1 MVSNEIMSNKLLRG
15 TFVLTLGTYI
25 SRILGMI
32 YLIPFAAM
40 VGTNGGGLFQ
50 TGYAQYTI
58 FLSIATAGFPAA
70 VSKFVSKYNA
80 VGDYE
85 TSRRMFKAGILVMLA
100 TGFIAFA
107 IMYLLAPQFAIVSL
121 AENELNGIT
130 VEDATLVIRMV
141 SIALIVVPLMS
152 LIRGFFQGHQSMGPT
167 AVSQVVEQLVRIV
180 FLLASTYLIM
190 NVLNGGLVLAVGYA
204 TFAAFVGA
212 IGGLI
217 VLFIYWLRRKH
228 TLLAMREN
236 LVETSSIPLGKMFKE
251 VFRYA
256 GPFVFVGLAIPIY
269 NYIDTVT
276 FNRAMLNSGNDQSYT
291 MDMYSVLLLYVPKL
305 VMIPVS
311 LATAFGLTLIP
322 TITESFTNN
331 NRALLHKQIDQTLQ
345 LIMLLVLPA
354 VVGLSILAGPAYNV
368 FYAGTSEEIGK
379 HILMWYAP
387 VALLFSLFTVNAA
400 ILQGINKQKLAV
412 ISLVVGIVVKL
423 VLNTTLIELYEGVGS
438 ILATAAGYLVSL
450 IYGFAMIKRHAGYSF
465 RLLVKRT
472 TLITMLCAFM
482 GLVVSVVHSILEIFI
497 NYADGRMNAVIV
509 TAISVAIGG
518 AVYVYLTYRSHLL
531 EKLFGNRLNR
541 FLPKRRS
548 VE

>member
-1 MVSNEIMSNKLLRG
+1 MSNKLLRG

-107 IMYLLAPQFAIVSL
+107 ILYMLAPQFALASL

-141 SIALIVVPLMS
+141 SMALIVVPLMS

-236 LVETSSIPLGKMFKE
+236 LVETASIPLGKMFKE

-276 FNRAMLNSGNDQSYT
+276 FNRAMLNSGSDQSYT

-379 HILMWYAP
+379 NILIWYAP

-412 ISLVVGIVVKL
+412 ISLVIGIIVKL

-472 TLITMLCAFM
+472 ILITMLCTFM
-482 GLVVSVVHSILEIFI
+482 GLVVSVVHSILGIFI

-509 TAISVAIGG
+509 TGISVAIGG
-518 AVYVYLTYRSHLL
+518 AVYVYLAYRSHLL
-531 EKLFGNRLNR
+531 EKLVGNRLNR
-541 FLPKRRS
+541 FLPKARS

>member
-1 MVSNEIMSNKLLRG
+1 MSNKLLRG

-85 TSRRMFKAGILVMLA
+85 TSRRMFKAGIFVMLA

-107 IMYLLAPQFAIVSL
+107 ILYMLAPQFAIMSL

-217 VLFIYWLRRKH
+217 VLFIYWIRRKH
-228 TLLAMREN
+228 TLLAMKEN
-236 LVETSSIPLGKMFKE
+236 VVETVSMPLGKMFRE

-276 FNRAMLNSGNDQSYT
+276 FNRAMLQVGNDQSYT

-331 NRALLHKQIDQTLQ
+331 NRTLLHKQIDQTLQ

-368 FYAGTSEEIGK
+368 FYAGTSEEVGK
-379 HILMWYAP
+379 QILMWYAP

-400 ILQGINKQKLAV
+400 ILQGLNKQKLAV
-412 ISLVVGIVVKL
+412 ISLVIGIIVKL
-423 VLNTTLIELYEGVGS
+423 ALNTTLIELYEGVGS

-450 IYGFAMIKRHAGYSF
+450 IYGFAMIKRHSGYSF

-472 TLITMLCAFM
+472 VLISMLCMFM
-482 GLVVSVVHSILEIFI
+482 GLAVSVIQSILGIFI
-497 NYADGRMNAVIV
+497 NYADGRTNAVIV
-509 TAISVAIGG
+509 TCVSVAIGG
-518 AVYVYLTYRSHLL
+518 AIYIYLAYRSHLL
-531 EKLFGNRLNR
+531 EKIMGNRLNR
-541 FLPKRRS
+541 FLPKRRNH
-548 VE
+548 EN

>member
-1 MVSNEIMSNKLLRG
+1 MSNNLLRG

-40 VGTNGGGLFQ
+40 VGTTGGGLFHA
-50 TGYAQYTI
+50 GYAQYTI
-58 FLSIATAGFPAA
+58 FLSVATAGFPAA

-80 VGDYE
+80 LGDYQ
-85 TSRRMFKAGILVMLA
+85 TSRRMFKAGILVMLI
-100 TGFIAFA
+100 TGLLAFA
-107 IMYLLAPQFAIVSL
+107 ILYMLAPWFAIAAL
-121 AENELNGIT
+121 AERELNGVT

-180 FLLASTYLIM
+180 FLLVSTYIVM

-212 IGGLI
+212 VGGLV
-217 VLFIYWLRRKH
+217 VLFIYWVKRKG
-228 TLLAMREN
+228 TLLAMQDNPIQAEPM
-236 LVETSSIPLGKMFKE
+236 PLGRMFKE

-269 NYIDTVT
+269 NYIDTLT
-276 FNRAMLNSGNDQSYT
+276 FNRAMLSTGNEQSYT
-291 MDMYSVLLLYVPKL
+291 MDMFSVLLLYVPKL

-322 TITESFTNN
+322 TITESFSNN
-331 NRALLHKQIDQTLQ
+331 NRGLLHKQIDQTLQ
-345 LIMLLVLPA
+345 VIMLLVLPA
-354 VVGLSILAGPAYNV
+354 VIGLSVLAGPAYNV

-412 ISLVVGIVVKL
+412 ISLVIGLIVKL
-423 VLNTTLIELYEGVGS
+423 SLNVTLIELYEGVGS
-438 ILATAAGYLVSL
+438 IIATAAGYIVSL

-465 RLLVKRT
+465 RLLIKRSL
-472 TLITMLCAFM
+472 LITILCIFM
-482 GLVVSVVHSILEIFI
+482 GLVVSVVFSILSIFI
-497 NYADGRMNAVIV
+497 NYSDSRMNAVIV
-509 TAISVAIGG
+509 VGIAVAIGG
-518 AVYVYLTYRSHLL
+518 ATYAYLTYRSHLL
-531 EKLFGNRLNR
+531 EKLLGNRLNR
-541 FLPKRRS
+541 FLPSKKRS

>member
-1 MVSNEIMSNKLLRG
+1 MSNKLLRG

-85 TSRRMFKAGILVMLA
+85 TSRRMFKAGIFVMLA

-107 IMYLLAPQFAIVSL
+107 ILYMLAPQFAIMSL

-217 VLFIYWLRRKH
+217 VLFIYWIRRKH
-228 TLLAMREN
+228 TLLAMKEN
-236 LVETSSIPLGKMFKE
+236 VVETVSMPLGKMFRE

-276 FNRAMLNSGNDQSYT
+276 FNRAMLHVGNDQSYT

-331 NRALLHKQIDQTLQ
+331 NRVLLHKQIDQTLQ

-379 HILMWYAP
+379 QILMWYAP

-400 ILQGINKQKLAV
+400 ILQGLNKQKLAV
-412 ISLVVGIVVKL
+412 ISLVIGIIVKL
-423 VLNTTLIELYEGVGS
+423 ALNTTLIELYEGVGS

-450 IYGFAMIKRHAGYSF
+450 IYGFAMIKRHSGYSF

-472 TLITMLCAFM
+472 VLISMLCMFM
-482 GLVVSVVHSILEIFI
+482 GLAVSVMQSILGIFI
-497 NYADGRMNAVIV
+497 NYADGRTNAVIV
-509 TAISVAIGG
+509 TCVSVAIGG
-518 AVYVYLTYRSHLL
+518 AIYLYLAYRSHLL
-531 EKLFGNRLNR
+531 EKIMGNQLNR

>member
-1 MVSNEIMSNKLLRG
+1 MSNKLLRG

-85 TSRRMFKAGILVMLA
+85 TSRRMFKAGIFVMLA
-100 TGFIAFA
+100 TGFIAFG
-107 IMYLLAPQFAIVSL
+107 ILYMLAPQFAIMSL

-217 VLFIYWLRRKH
+217 VLFIYWIRRKH
-228 TLLAMREN
+228 TLSAMKEN
-236 LVETSSIPLGKMFKE
+236 LVETAPMPLGKMFSE

-276 FNRAMLNSGNDQSYT
+276 FNRAMLEVGKDQSYI

-345 LIMLLVLPA
+345 IIMLLVLPA
-354 VVGLSILAGPAYNV
+354 VVGLSILAGPAYNL

-379 HILMWYAP
+379 QILMWYAP

-400 ILQGINKQKLAV
+400 ILQGLNKQKLAV
-412 ISLVVGIVVKL
+412 ISLVIGIIVKI

-450 IYGFAMIKRHAGYSF
+450 IYGFAMIKRHSGYSF

-472 TLITMLCAFM
+472 VLISLLCLFM
-482 GLVVSVVHSILEIFI
+482 GLVVSVVQSLLGIFI
-497 NYADGRMNAVIV
+497 NYADGRMNAVIITCV
-509 TAISVAIGG
+509 SVAVGG
-518 AVYVYLTYRSHLL
+518 AVYVYLAYRSHLL
-531 EKLFGNRLNR
+531 EKLMGNRLNR

>member
-1 MVSNEIMSNKLLRG
+1 MSNKLLRG

-85 TSRRMFKAGILVMLA
+85 TSRRMFKAGIFVMLA

-107 IMYLLAPQFAIVSL
+107 ILYMLAPQFAIMSL

-217 VLFIYWLRRKH
+217 VLFIYWIRRKH
-228 TLLAMREN
+228 TLLAMKEN
-236 LVETSSIPLGKMFKE
+236 VVETVSMPLGKMFRE

-276 FNRAMLNSGNDQSYT
+276 FNRAMLQVGNDQSYT

-331 NRALLHKQIDQTLQ
+331 NRTLLHKQIDQTLQ

-379 HILMWYAP
+379 QILMWYAP

-400 ILQGINKQKLAV
+400 ILQGLNKQKLAV
-412 ISLVVGIVVKL
+412 ISLVIGIIVKL
-423 VLNTTLIELYEGVGS
+423 ALNTTLIELYEGVGS

-450 IYGFAMIKRHAGYSF
+450 IYGFAMIKRHSGYSF

-472 TLITMLCAFM
+472 VLISMLCMFM
-482 GLVVSVVHSILEIFI
+482 GLAVSVIQSILGIFI
-497 NYADGRMNAVIV
+497 NYADGRTNAVLV
-509 TAISVAIGG
+509 TCVSVAIGG
-518 AVYVYLTYRSHLL
+518 AIYIYLAYRSHLL
-531 EKLFGNRLNR
+531 EKIMGNRLNR
-541 FLPKRRS
+541 FLPKRRNH
-548 VE
+548 EN

>member
-1 MVSNEIMSNKLLRG
+1 MSNKLLRG

-85 TSRRMFKAGILVMLA
+85 TSRRMFKAGIFVMLA

-107 IMYLLAPQFAIVSL
+107 ILYMLAPQFAIMSL

-217 VLFIYWLRRKH
+217 VLFIYWIRRKH
-228 TLLAMREN
+228 TLLAMKEN
-236 LVETSSIPLGKMFKE
+236 VVETVSMPLGKMFRE

-276 FNRAMLNSGNDQSYT
+276 FNRAMLHVGKDQSYT

-331 NRALLHKQIDQTLQ
+331 NRTLLHKQIDQTLQ

-379 HILMWYAP
+379 QILMWYAP

-400 ILQGINKQKLAV
+400 ILQGLNKQKLAV
-412 ISLVVGIVVKL
+412 ISLVIGIIVKL
-423 VLNTTLIELYEGVGS
+423 ALNTTLIELYEGVGS

-450 IYGFAMIKRHAGYSF
+450 IYGFAMIKRHSGYSF

-472 TLITMLCAFM
+472 VLISMLCMFM
-482 GLVVSVVHSILEIFI
+482 GLAVSVIQSILGIFI
-497 NYADGRMNAVIV
+497 NYADGRTNAVLV
-509 TAISVAIGG
+509 TCASVAIGG
-518 AVYVYLTYRSHLL
+518 AIYIYLAYRSHLL
-531 EKLFGNRLNR
+531 EKIMGNRLNR
-541 FLPKRRS
+541 FLPKRRKH
-548 VE
+548 EN

>member
-1 MVSNEIMSNKLLRG
+1 MSNKLLRG

-85 TSRRMFKAGILVMLA
+85 TSRRMFKAGIFVMLA

-107 IMYLLAPQFAIVSL
+107 ILYMLAPQFAIMSL

-180 FLLASTYLIM
+180 FLLVSTYLIM

-217 VLFIYWLRRKH
+217 VLFIYWIRRKH
-228 TLLAMREN
+228 TLLAMKEN
-236 LVETSSIPLGKMFKE
+236 VVETVSMPLGKMFRE

-276 FNRAMLNSGNDQSYT
+276 FNRAMLHVGNDQSYT

-331 NRALLHKQIDQTLQ
+331 NRTLLHKQIDQTLQ

-379 HILMWYAP
+379 QILMWYAP

-400 ILQGINKQKLAV
+400 ILQGLNKQKLAV
-412 ISLVVGIVVKL
+412 ISLVIGIIVKL
-423 VLNTTLIELYEGVGS
+423 ALNTTLIELYEGVGS

-450 IYGFAMIKRHAGYSF
+450 IYGFAMIKRHSGYSF

-472 TLITMLCAFM
+472 VLISMLCMFM
-482 GLVVSVVHSILEIFI
+482 GLAVSVIQSILGIFI
-497 NYADGRMNAVIV
+497 NYADGRTNAVLV
-509 TAISVAIGG
+509 TCASVAIGG
-518 AVYVYLTYRSHLL
+518 AIYIYLAYRSHLL
-531 EKLFGNRLNR
+531 EKIMGNRLNR
-541 FLPKRRS
+541 FLPKRRKH
-548 VE
+548 EN

>member
-1 MVSNEIMSNKLLRG
+1 MSNKLLRG

-85 TSRRMFKAGILVMLA
+85 TSRRMFKAGIFVMLA

-107 IMYLLAPQFAIVSL
+107 ILYMLAPQFAIMSL

-217 VLFIYWLRRKH
+217 VLFIYWIRRKH
-228 TLLAMREN
+228 TLLAMKEN
-236 LVETSSIPLGKMFKE
+236 VVETVSMPLGKMFRE

-276 FNRAMLNSGNDQSYT
+276 FNRAMLHVGNDQSYT

-331 NRALLHKQIDQTLQ
+331 NRVLLHKQIDQTLQ

-379 HILMWYAP
+379 QILMWYAP

-400 ILQGINKQKLAV
+400 ILQGLNKQKLAV
-412 ISLVVGIVVKL
+412 ISLVIGIIVKL
-423 VLNTTLIELYEGVGS
+423 ALNTTLIELYEGVGS

-450 IYGFAMIKRHAGYSF
+450 IYGFAMIKRHSGYSF

-472 TLITMLCAFM
+472 VLISMLCMFM
-482 GLVVSVVHSILEIFI
+482 GLAVSVIQSILGIFI
-497 NYADGRMNAVIV
+497 NYADGRTNAVLV
-509 TAISVAIGG
+509 TCVSVAIGG
-518 AVYVYLTYRSHLL
+518 AIYIYLAYRSHLL
-531 EKLFGNRLNR
+531 EKIMGNRLNR
-541 FLPKRRS
+541 FLPKRRKH
-548 VE
+548 EN

>member
-107 IMYLLAPQFAIVSL
+107 ILYLLAPQFAIVSL

-236 LVETSSIPLGKMFKE
+236 LIETSSIPLGKMFKE

-412 ISLVVGIVVKL
+412 ISLVIGIVVKL

-438 ILATAAGYLVSL
+438 ILATAAGYFVSL

>member
-1 MVSNEIMSNKLLRG
+1 MSNKLLRG

-85 TSRRMFKAGILVMLA
+85 TSRRMFKAGIFVMLV

-107 IMYLLAPQFAIVSL
+107 ILYMLAPQFAIMSL

-217 VLFIYWLRRKH
+217 VLFIYWIRRKH
-228 TLLAMREN
+228 TLLAMKEN
-236 LVETSSIPLGKMFKE
+236 VVETVSMPLGKMFRE

-276 FNRAMLNSGNDQSYT
+276 FNRAMLQVGNDQSYT

-331 NRALLHKQIDQTLQ
+331 NRTLLHKQIDQTLQ

-379 HILMWYAP
+379 QILMWYAP

-400 ILQGINKQKLAV
+400 ILQGLNKQKLAV
-412 ISLVVGIVVKL
+412 ISLVIGIIVKL
-423 VLNTTLIELYEGVGS
+423 ALNTTLIELYEGVGS

-450 IYGFAMIKRHAGYSF
+450 IYGFAMIKRHSGYSF

-472 TLITMLCAFM
+472 VLISMLCMFM
-482 GLVVSVVHSILEIFI
+482 GLAVSVIQSILGIFI
-497 NYADGRMNAVIV
+497 NYADGRTNAVLV
-509 TAISVAIGG
+509 TCVSVAIGG
-518 AVYVYLTYRSHLL
+518 AIYIYLAYRSHLL
-531 EKLFGNRLNR
+531 EKIMGNRLNR
-541 FLPKRRS
+541 FLPKRRNH
-548 VE
+548 EN

>member
-1 MVSNEIMSNKLLRG
+1 MSNKLLRG

-85 TSRRMFKAGILVMLA
+85 TSRRMFKAGIFVMLA

-107 IMYLLAPQFAIVSL
+107 ILYMLAPQFAIMSL

-180 FLLASTYLIM
+180 FLLVSTYLIM

-217 VLFIYWLRRKH
+217 VLFIYWIRRKH
-228 TLLAMREN
+228 TLLAMKEN
-236 LVETSSIPLGKMFKE
+236 VVETVSMPLGKMFRE

-276 FNRAMLNSGNDQSYT
+276 FNRAMLHVGNDQSYT

-331 NRALLHKQIDQTLQ
+331 NRTLLHKQIDQTLQ

-379 HILMWYAP
+379 QILMWYAP

-400 ILQGINKQKLAV
+400 ILQGLNKQKLAV
-412 ISLVVGIVVKL
+412 ISLVIGIIVKL
-423 VLNTTLIELYEGVGS
+423 ALNTTLIELYEGVGS

-450 IYGFAMIKRHAGYSF
+450 IYGFAMIKRHSGYSF

-472 TLITMLCAFM
+472 VLISMLCMFM
-482 GLVVSVVHSILEIFI
+482 GLAVSVIQSILGIFI
-497 NYADGRMNAVIV
+497 NYADGRTNAVLV
-509 TAISVAIGG
+509 TCVSVAIGG
-518 AVYVYLTYRSHLL
+518 AIYIYLAYRSHLL
-531 EKLFGNRLNR
+531 EKIMGNRLNR
-541 FLPKRRS
+541 FLPKRRKH
-548 VE
+548 EN

>member
-1 MVSNEIMSNKLLRG
+1 MSNKLLRG

-85 TSRRMFKAGILVMLA
+85 TSRRMFKAGIFVMLA

-107 IMYLLAPQFAIVSL
+107 ILYMLAPQFAIMSL

-217 VLFIYWLRRKH
+217 VLFIYWIRRKH
-228 TLLAMREN
+228 TLLAMKEN
-236 LVETSSIPLGKMFKE
+236 VVETVSMPLGKMFSE

-276 FNRAMLNSGNDQSYT
+276 FNRAMLHVGNDQSYT

-331 NRALLHKQIDQTLQ
+331 NRTLLHKQIDQTLQ

-379 HILMWYAP
+379 QILMWYAP

-400 ILQGINKQKLAV
+400 ILQGLNKQKLAV
-412 ISLVVGIVVKL
+412 ISLVIGIIVKL
-423 VLNTTLIELYEGVGS
+423 ALNTTLIELYEGVGS

-450 IYGFAMIKRHAGYSF
+450 IYGFGMIKRHSGYSF

-472 TLITMLCAFM
+472 VLISMLCIFM
-482 GLVVSVVHSILEIFI
+482 GLAVSVMQSIIGIFI
-497 NYADGRMNAVIV
+497 NYADGRTNAVIV
-509 TAISVAIGG
+509 TCVSVAIGG
-518 AVYVYLTYRSHLL
+518 AIYIYLAYRSHLL
-531 EKLFGNRLNR
+531 EKIMGNRLNR
-541 FLPKRRS
+541 FLPKRRKH
-548 VE
+548 EN

>member
-1 MVSNEIMSNKLLRG
+1 MSNKLLRG

-107 IMYLLAPQFAIVSL
+107 ILYLLAPQFAIVSL

-412 ISLVVGIVVKL
+412 ISLVIGIVVKL

>member
-1 MVSNEIMSNKLLRG
+1 MSNKLLRG

-85 TSRRMFKAGILVMLA
+85 TSRRMFKAGIFVMLA

-107 IMYLLAPQFAIVSL
+107 ILYMLAPQFAIMSL

-217 VLFIYWLRRKH
+217 VLFIYWIRRKH
-228 TLLAMREN
+228 TLLAMKEN
-236 LVETSSIPLGKMFKE
+236 VVETVSMPLGKMFRE

-276 FNRAMLNSGNDQSYT
+276 FNRAMLHVGNDQSYT

-331 NRALLHKQIDQTLQ
+331 NRVLLHKQIDQTLQ

-379 HILMWYAP
+379 QILMWYAP

-400 ILQGINKQKLAV
+400 ILQGLNKQKLAV
-412 ISLVVGIVVKL
+412 ISLVIGIIVKL
-423 VLNTTLIELYEGVGS
+423 ALNTTLIELYEGVGS

-450 IYGFAMIKRHAGYSF
+450 IYGFAMIKRHSGYSF

-472 TLITMLCAFM
+472 VLISMLCMFM
-482 GLVVSVVHSILEIFI
+482 GLAVSVMQSILGIFI
-497 NYADGRMNAVIV
+497 NYADGRTNAVIV
-509 TAISVAIGG
+509 TCVSVAIGG
-518 AVYVYLTYRSHLL
+518 AIYLYLAYRSHLL
-531 EKLFGNRLNR
+531 EKIMGNRLNR

>member
-1 MVSNEIMSNKLLRG
+1 MSNKLLRG
-15 TFVLTLGTYI
+15 TFILTLGTYV

-40 VGTNGGGLFQ
+40 VGTTGGGLFQ

-70 VSKFVSKYNA
+70 ISKFVSKYNSM
-80 VGDYE
+80 GDYQ
-85 TSRRMFKAGILVMLA
+85 TSRRMFKSGIVVMLA

-107 IMYLLAPQFAIVSL
+107 LLYAFAPMLAISAL
-121 AENELNGIT
+121 ADENLNGVT
-130 VEDATLVIRMV
+130 VDDAIFVIRMV
-141 SIALIVVPLMS
+141 SIALIIVPLMS

-180 FLLASTYLIM
+180 FLLTSTYLIL
-190 NVLNGGLVLAVGYA
+190 NVLNGDLVLAIGYA

-212 IGGLI
+212 IGGLL
-217 VLFIYWLRRKH
+217 VLLVYWIRRKH
-228 TLLAMREN
+228 SLLAMQTEA
-236 LVETSSIPLGKMFKE
+236 VESEPIPIGTLFKE

-269 NYIDTVT
+269 NYIDTNT
-276 FNRAMLNSGNDQSYT
+276 FNRAMLSVGNEKSYT
-291 MDMYSVLLLYVPKL
+291 LDMYTVLLLYVPKL

-322 TITESFTNN
+322 TITESFTSN
-331 NRALLHKQIDQTLQ
+331 NRALLHKQINQTLQ
-345 LIMLLVLPA
+345 IIMFLVLPA
-354 VVGLSILAGPAYNV
+354 VVGLSVLAGPAYNI

-387 VALLFSLFTVNAA
+387 IALLFSLFTVNAA

-412 ISLVVGIVVKL
+412 ISLIIGIIVKL
-423 VLNTTLIELYEGVGS
+423 ALNSTLIQLFEGVGS
-438 ILATAAGYLVSL
+438 ILATAAGYSVSL
-450 IYGFAMIKRHAGYSF
+450 LYGFAMIKRHAGFSF
-465 RLLVKRT
+465 KLLIKRSV
-472 TLITMLCAFM
+472 LIIMLSIFM
-482 GLVVSVVHSILEIFI
+482 GLAVSVSQSVLSIFI
-497 NYADGRMNAVIV
+497 NYADGRMQSVI
-509 TAISVAIGG
+509 IGG
-518 AVYVYLTYRSHLL
+518 CSVLLGAAIYLYLAYRSHLL
-531 EKLFGNRLNR
+531 EKLLGNKLKR
-541 FLPKRRS
+541 FFPKAKS